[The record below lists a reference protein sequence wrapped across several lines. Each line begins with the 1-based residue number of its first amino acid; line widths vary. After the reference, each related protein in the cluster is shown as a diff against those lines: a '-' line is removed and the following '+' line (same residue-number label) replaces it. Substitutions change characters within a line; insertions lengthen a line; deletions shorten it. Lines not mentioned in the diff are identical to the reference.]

1 MVEPPLPRGVR
12 VPAVRRGGW
21 ENHGCGWWLMV
32 LKRKMVLIWCLIW
45 RSHGDFIWFSG
56 YFDWHPRSF
65 LNHQIAEWLR
75 RCAAEEKRVDG
86 VGRCSIRFPDV
97 VWQAQNP
104 AMNWAFLTSKS
115 FNSRL
120 WFGMIW
126 TMPVQTVSKP
136 GDNSFYKSIPVKFRV
151 VPFAFSVFL
160 FGTHA
165 QWPPFTK
172 WPWAR
177 RTNSRQ
183 MRISGISRPSSGSR
197 RCEMGPEIFQQPW
210 NTVVNLWYVIL
221 HVKARLSHVVSAAI
235 SAIRALEL
243 HRYRH

>member
-1 MVEPPLPRGVR
+1 MVILYDFLVILIGIPNLFSTTR
-12 VPAVRRGGW
+12 VQNGCAVA
-21 ENHGCGWWLMV
+21 
-32 LKRKMVLIWCLIW
+32 
-45 RSHGDFIWFSG
+45 
-56 YFDWHPRSF
+56 P
-65 LNHQIAEWLR
+65 LR
-75 RCAAEEKRVDG
+75 RKRGLMAWADVQSD
-86 VGRCSIRFPDV
+86 FPTPV

-104 AMNWAFLTSKS
+104 AMNWVFLTSKS

-120 WFGMIW
+120 WFGIIW

-136 GDNSFYKSIPVKFRV
+136 GDNSFYKLIPVKIGV

-165 QWPPFTK
+165 QWPSFTK

-210 NTVVNLWYVIL
+210 NTVDSISFYISRDFYGFLPSSNWCRFSLCGIWKVRFDHKTFGISWNIT
-221 HVKARLSHVVSAAI
+221 VVETHIGES
-235 SAIRALEL
+235 STTMHLVCQ
-243 HRYRH
+243 